1 MALGGGI
8 VTGAMF
14 LLFLGIHLAT
24 TAVEADADQVVGK
37 VFVVFLWNLIW
48 VLAPPM
54 IAFVLGSSLNIIR
67 YGAAPRWTGWLGVV
81 VTVTL
86 LMPWMGVPFAF
97 VWIFIVSVKLV
108 LRELRGKSPQ
118 SELGGQAST
127 PAAG

>member
-54 IAFVLGSSLNIIR
+54 IAFVL
-67 YGAAPRWTGWLGVV
+67 
-81 VTVTL
+81 
-86 LMPWMGVPFAF
+86 
-97 VWIFIVSVKLV
+97 
-108 LRELRGKSPQ
+108 
-118 SELGGQAST
+118 
-127 PAAG
+127 